1 MSEKITWSLNVQ
13 INGGPK
19 LSASQAL
26 TVDAYDKIA
35 VSIDDG
41 VSDKEVQ
48 VQPGGSGQVQFL
60 MIQAD
65 SYSDQ
70 VSYKVNSASATDT
83 IALDALQVYM
93 GKGAIGCLDP
103 APETLFFSNSSGA
116 TVSLGILV
124 GRKATV

>member
-1 MSEKITWSLNVQ
+1 MSETITWSLSVQ
-13 INGGPK
+13 VNGGPK
-19 LSASQAL
+19 LSDSQAL

-41 VSDKEVQ
+41 AADQEVQ
-48 VQPGGSGQVQFL
+48 VQPGSSGQVQFL

-70 VSYKVNSASATDT
+70 VTYKVNSASATDT
-83 IALDALQVYM
+83 VALDSLQLYM
-93 GKGAIGCLDP
+93 GDGAIGRLDP